1 MGSLTFAKGSKAKA
15 KKKKKKAKQTGRQT
29 SQIASSK

>member
-15 KKKKKKAKQTGRQT
+15 KKKKKKAKQTGRPT